1 MFIALYFYWSSGEV
15 FVSFVYRSYPQ
26 HLADSRC
33 CTSACTRNNEW
44 MDEFLSIV
52 TCTRLRRGILL
63 WNPSRHWVLADR
75 GGVSGPPQD
84 YTEFLSPGP
93 MAVSM
98 PDLGSGWAEGQ
109 KTLQL

>member
-1 MFIALYFYWSSGEV
+1 MDG
-15 FVSFVYRSYPQ
+15 
-26 HLADSRC
+26 
-33 CTSACTRNNEW
+33 W
-44 MDEFLSIV
+44 MDGFLSTV
-52 TCTRLRRGILL
+52 TCTRLRRGTLL
-63 WNPSRHWVLADR
+63 WNPSGHWVLADG

-93 MAVSM
+93 MVISM